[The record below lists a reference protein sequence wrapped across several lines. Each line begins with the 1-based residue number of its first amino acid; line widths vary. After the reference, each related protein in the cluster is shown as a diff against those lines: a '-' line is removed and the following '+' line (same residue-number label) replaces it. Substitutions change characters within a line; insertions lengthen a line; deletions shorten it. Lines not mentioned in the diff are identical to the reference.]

1 MKHMNQSFTL
11 AAAAALLFIA
21 APARADDPVT
31 FKGKSITMLVGSA
44 PGGSSD
50 LSARLFV
57 PFFMKYLPGGPNVI
71 VQNMP
76 GGHNVIAMNYLSEKA
91 KRDGTFIIAASGSE
105 VDPLN
110 YRVPQS
116 HYDPAKFEM
125 IGAIN
130 LGGSQMI
137 ARNDALA
144 RMNDKSQKP
153 IVMGS
158 IAGYPHLGMQTA
170 AWGIKFLGWNMRWVT
185 GYGNN
190 NDLGLALERGE
201 IDITSLSDSTFTQ
214 IPQLLD
220 KKKYTLVS
228 QTGTDAGKL
237 PSPLP
242 GLKESPL
249 LDKMMAGKIK
259 DPIALEAYEYWRDL
273 SYVFKWFALP
283 QETPKPIV
291 EAYRAAFVK
300 IVEDPEFATKSE
312 NVTPGVTHYPV
323 EDLIANV
330 AEVAAVRPEALDY
343 MTKLL
348 REQGLNVEELKKEEK
363 AAAKKDKDE

>member
-116 HYDPAKFEM
+116 HYDPTKFVM
-125 IGAIN
+125 IGGIN

-137 ARNDALA
+137 VRNDALA
-144 RMNDKSQKP
+144 RMKDKSQKP

-170 AWGIKFLGWNMRWVT
+170 AWGIKFLSWNMRWVT

-201 IDITSLSDSTFTQ
+201 IDTTSLSDSTFTQ

-220 KKKYTLVS
+220 RSKYTLVS
-228 QTGTDAGKL
+228 QTGTDGGKL
-237 PSPLP
+237 PSALP
-242 GLKESPL
+242 DLKATPL
-249 LDKMMAGKIK
+249 LDKMMEGKIK

-283 QETPKPIV
+283 PETPKPIV
-291 EAYRAAFVK
+291 AAYRAAFVK
-300 IVEDPEFATKSE
+300 IVEDPDFAAKSE

-330 AEVAAVRPEALDY
+330 AEVAAVRPAALDY
-343 MTKLL
+343 MTQLL
-348 REQGLNVEELKKEEK
+348 REQGLNVEELRKEEK
-363 AAAKKDKDE
+363 AASKKDKDE

>member
-1 MKHMNQSFTL
+1 MKYSSSLAVM
-11 AAAAALLFIA
+11 AAATILFAATS
-21 APARADDPVT
+21 ARADDPVT
-31 FKGKSITMLVGSA
+31 FKGRPITMLVGSA

-57 PFFMKYLPGGPNVI
+57 PFLMKYLPGNPNVI

-116 HYDPAKFEM
+116 HYDPTKFVM
-125 IGAIN
+125 IGGIN

-137 ARNDALA
+137 VRNDALA
-144 RMNDKSQKP
+144 RMSNKSEKP

-170 AWGIKFLGWNMRWVT
+170 AWGIKYLNWNMRWVT

-201 IDITSLSDSTFTQ
+201 IDATSLSDSTFTQ
-214 IPQLLD
+214 LPQLLD
-220 KKKYTLVS
+220 KSKYTLVS
-228 QTGTDAGKL
+228 QTGTDGGKL

-242 GLKESPL
+242 ELKTTPL
-249 LDKMMAGKIK
+249 LDKMMEGKIK
-259 DPIALEAYEYWRDL
+259 DQTAREAYEYWRDL

-291 EAYRAAFVK
+291 DAYRAAFVK
-300 IVEDPEFATKSE
+300 IVEDPEFALKSE
-312 NVTPGVTHYPV
+312 NLTPGVTHYPV
-323 EDLIANV
+323 EDLVANV
-330 AEVAAVRPEALDY
+330 AEVAAVHPAALDY
-343 MTKLL
+343 MTQLL